1 MGDGGPAEDQGGL
14 KGGLLFL
21 PVDPLQHYKLDGFE
35 L

>member
-21 PVDPLQHYKLDGFE
+21 PVDPLQHLQT
-35 L
+35 